1 MGSGFAV
8 SGHQLGFHQ
17 LDQCN
22 DSVVSGQLDGKR
34 CQRRRSGGEW
44 SIGHHALAAA
54 SFAAGFPPSHFV

>member
-34 CQRRRSGGEW
+34 FQRRSGGEW

-54 SFAAGFPPSHFV
+54 SSAE